1 MGNYIIP
8 IELLS
13 TVAATYTKL
22 STKSI
27 KLWKSSNLFNQINL
41 NENIWKPRATMFNSE
56 RKIVSESQFKLTCNT
71 VWELLNLD
79 WYSYS

>member
-41 NENIWKPRATMFNSE
+41 NENI
-56 RKIVSESQFKLTCNT
+56 
-71 VWELLNLD
+71 
-79 WYSYS
+79 